1 MRSGANDTRSNEP
14 GDSSGQEELATQEA
28 KLRALFEMSPI
39 GIALNDFETGAFL
52 EFNAALHE
60 PAGYTA
66 DEFRKLTYWDLTP
79 KEYAEQEREQ
89 LRQMEQ
95 TGRYGPYEKEYIRKD
110 GTRYPVRLSGFRMTG
125 TNGRKAIWSIVQ
137 DISVQ
142 KEYEDAL
149 RSAKERAEAAS
160 VAKSEFLAN
169 MSHEIRTP
177 MNGVIGMTDL
187 LLDTGLNAEQLEY
200 AESIHSCSHSL
211 LSLINDI
218 LDFSKVEAGQIV
230 LENLDFHIRTTVEE
244 TIDVVALKAQEKGL
258 ELVCMIGR
266 EVPEF
271 LRGDPGRLRQ
281 ILFNLVGNAVKFT
294 EAGGVTVHVECES
307 ETDSSVTLR
316 FSISDTGI
324 GIPEG
329 KQALIFSKFI
339 QADPSTTRQFGGT
352 GLGLAIS
359 RQLVGLL
366 GGEIGVTSQE
376 KEGSTFWFTANFQK
390 SDSGTATTDLEEADL
405 AGVKV
410 LVVDDFRTNRIFITK
425 LLKNWGCRFSEA
437 HDATSAL
444 AKLRQAAREGDPFV
458 AVLLD
463 MNMPVLSGAELGR
476 LIKED
481 DELKSTRL
489 VMLTSLGKRGDVE
502 RLEGVGFSGYLTK
515 PIRPALLRKCLA
527 LVLGRQDATTADHHL
542 VTRHTVSES
551 KRKRLRILV
560 AEDNT
565 TNRIIAVKMLEKLG
579 HAAEAVANGA
589 EAVESLRRMPYDL
602 VLMDCQMPVM
612 DGFEAT
618 RILRDPASGTRNPG
632 IPIIALT
639 AHAMREDRDRCL
651 QAGMNDYVTK
661 PASVRSLA
669 AAIER
674 CLSGR
679 SLPGGADP
687 RTGQE
692 TGGHSHDFDRE
703 GFLERTMG
711 DRDLACEV
719 VAAFLAD
726 TPVLLQHLSN
736 AVSARDAGAAGKF
749 AHTLKGSAGNIGGV
763 TLSSLSAEMQTAGKE
778 DNLARLEDL
787 LPAVLEAFR
796 VLSCLL
802 EAEFSSPHK
811 PG

>member
-1 MRSGANDTRSNEP
+1 MKNTISGKPDLFHV
-14 GDSSGQEELATQEA
+14 QEELATQEA

-39 GIALNDFETGAFL
+39 GIALNDLETGAFL
-52 EFNAALHE
+52 EFNAALYE

-66 DEFRKLTYWDLTP
+66 EEFRKLTYWDLTP
-79 KEYAEQEREQ
+79 KEYAPQENEQ
-89 LRQMEQ
+89 LRLLEQ

-110 GTRYPVRLSGFRMTG
+110 GTRYPVRLSGFKIIVA
-125 TNGRKAIWSIVQ
+125 NGRKTIWSIVQ
-137 DISVQ
+137 DISAQ
-142 KEYEDAL
+142 KESEAAL
-149 RSAKERAEAAS
+149 RAAKDRAEAAS

-187 LLDTGLNAEQLEY
+187 LLDTGLNAEQMEY

-244 TIDVVALKAQEKGL
+244 AIDVIALKAQEKGL

-281 ILFNLVGNAVKFT
+281 ILFNLIGNAVKFT
-294 EAGGVTVHVECES
+294 EEGGVTVHVECVS
-307 ETDSSVTLR
+307 EKDSSVTLR
-316 FSISDTGI
+316 FSVTDTGI
-324 GIPEG
+324 GIPVG
-329 KQALIFSKFI
+329 KQDLIFSKFI

-352 GLGLAIS
+352 GLGLAIC

-366 GGEIGVTSQE
+366 GGDIGVTSE
-376 KEGSTFWFTANFQK
+376 ESEGSTFWFTAVFQK
-390 SDSGTATTDLEEADL
+390 SCSGDPEAPLEEADL

-410 LVVDDFRTNRIFITK
+410 LVVDDFRTNRTFITK
-425 LLKNWGCRFSEA
+425 LLRNWGCRFSEA
-437 HDATSAL
+437 HDGASAL
-444 AKLRQAAREGDPFV
+444 AKLREAAQQGDPFV
-458 AVLLD
+458 AALVD
-463 MNMPVLSGAELGR
+463 MNMPGMNGAELGM
-476 LIKED
+476 LIKGD

-489 VMLTSLGKRGDVE
+489 VMLTSLGKRGDAE
-502 RLEGVGFSGYLTK
+502 RLAGVGFSGYLPK

-527 LVLGRQDATTADHHL
+527 LVLSRQDATAADHHL
-542 VTRHTVSES
+542 VTRHTVAES

-589 EAVESLRRMPYDL
+589 EVVESLRRMPYDL
-602 VLMDCQMPVM
+602 VFMDCQMPVM

-618 RILRDPASGTRNPG
+618 KALRDPASGARNPG
-632 IPIIALT
+632 VPIIALT
-639 AHAMREDRDRCL
+639 AHAMKEDREHCL
-651 QAGMNDYVTK
+651 EAGMNDYVTK

-687 RTGQE
+687 LAGYE
-692 TGGHSHDFDRE
+692 TGGHPRDFDRE

-711 DRDLACEV
+711 DRALACEV

-726 TPVLLQHLSN
+726 TPSLLQDLSK
-736 AVSARDAGAAGKF
+736 AISAEDAGSAGKY

-763 TLSSLSAEMQTAGKE
+763 ILAGIAAEMQTAGK
-778 DNLARLEDL
+778 DANLPRLVEL
-787 LPAVLEAFR
+787 LPTAIDAYQI
-796 VLSCLL
+796 LSRLL
-802 EAEFSSPHK
+802 ESEFPSPHK